1 MYKCNITIEPWM
13 ATKTGLSGN
22 KLILFALLWYESK
35 QGKEEVSPDYTQISA
50 VMGTTHPTMYNCLK
64 DMVRAG
70 ILLATGK
77 NSYLITIDKN
87 S

>member
-13 ATKTGLSGN
+13 APKTNLTGN

-35 QGKEEVSPDYTQISA
+35 QGKEEVSPDYVDIST
-50 VMGTTHPTMYNCLK
+50 VMGTSTPTMYNCLK

-70 ILLATGK
+70 MLKQTGK
-77 NSYLITIDKN
+77 NTYIMLFDKN
-87 S
+87 A

>member
-1 MYKCNITIEPWM
+1 MYKSIIIEPWM

-22 KLILFALLWYESK
+22 KLVLFALMWAESK
-35 QGKEEVSPDYTQISA
+35 GGKEDVSPDYTQTSA

-77 NSYLITIDKN
+77 NSYRITIDKD